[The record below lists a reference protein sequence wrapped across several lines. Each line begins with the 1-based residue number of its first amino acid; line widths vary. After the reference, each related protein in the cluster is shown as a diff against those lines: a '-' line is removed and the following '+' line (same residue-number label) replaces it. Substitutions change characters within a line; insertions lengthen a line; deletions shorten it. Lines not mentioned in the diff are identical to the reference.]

1 MTCLLF
7 GLNRSLFVLV
17 ILYNTYP
24 ANTTMK
30 ILKKNGNFGV
40 SMIIKQHCH
49 GNQNKKDLNFVDS
62 DTVVAT
68 VSFYN
73 RYRNTVPITIVN
85 VY

>member
-1 MTCLLF
+1 
-7 GLNRSLFVLV
+7 
-17 ILYNTYP
+17 
-24 ANTTMK
+24 
-30 ILKKNGNFGV
+30 
-40 SMIIKQHCH
+40 MIIKQHCH

-62 DTVVAT
+62 ATVVAT